1 MIFGTKDLE
10 KSLKDATVP
19 VYLINTVLDKV
30 KIKESLLDYK
40 EKYGW
45 K

>member
-1 MIFGTKDLE
+1 MIFGTKDLGQ
-10 KSLKDATVP
+10 SLKDAVVP
-19 VYLINTVLDKV
+19 VYLIDTVLDKV

-45 K
+45 D

>member
-1 MIFGTKDLE
+1 MIFGTKDLGQ
-10 KSLKDATVP
+10 SLKDAAVP
-19 VYLINTVLDKV
+19 VYLIDTVLDKV

-45 K
+45 D